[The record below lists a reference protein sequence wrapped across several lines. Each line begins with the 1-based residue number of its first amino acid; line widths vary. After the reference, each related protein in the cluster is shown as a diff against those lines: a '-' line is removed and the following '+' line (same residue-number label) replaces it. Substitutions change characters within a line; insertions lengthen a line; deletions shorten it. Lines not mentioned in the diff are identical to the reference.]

1 MLTILLFHLW
11 QRTGSDHLLF
21 SSVVEAD
28 RRFRDCA
35 RRRFQ
40 RRIQRATWLCRCHL
54 YLRCSFS
61 GLWLFWNRQTFS
73 LWYRIA
79 CNLIFNQSRCSW
91 RIFRRNCRPGFID
104 FPNLFIGRFRGGY
117 AICYLSKWTK
127 MSINSI
133 INWKWRNIFT
143 LSIPREGFATF
154 EGFLGIKRS
163 LMTTSEPFVR
173 SLKMTEYF
181 LLFLWRVNVATSS
194 LSLVTSLNLVL
205 DWEATEDSTPW
216 RKQWNACGGVW
227 TKSLS
232 ISFTKTLS
240 MSSTTVPK
248 STNWTSTFSFLTL
261 VIFALYQSL
270 SFLTTQ
276 AIPICGSTTASVNSY
291 KRNNKN

>member
-40 RRIQRATWLCRCHL
+40 RRIQRATGLCRCHL

-104 FPNLFIGRFRGGY
+104 FPNLFIGQIFG
-117 AICYLSKWTK
+117 
-127 MSINSI
+127 
-133 INWKWRNIFT
+133 RNIDSQYTAFEFCGYFSDIIYPLVHT
-143 LSIPREGFATF
+143 NSTISVYACMCFRE
-154 EGFLGIKRS
+154 
-163 LMTTSEPFVR
+163 
-173 SLKMTEYF
+173 
-181 LLFLWRVNVATSS
+181 
-194 LSLVTSLNLVL
+194 
-205 DWEATEDSTPW
+205 ST
-216 RKQWNACGGVW
+216 
-227 TKSLS
+227 
-232 ISFTKTLS
+232 
-240 MSSTTVPK
+240 
-248 STNWTSTFSFLTL
+248 
-261 VIFALYQSL
+261 
-270 SFLTTQ
+270 
-276 AIPICGSTTASVNSY
+276 
-291 KRNNKN
+291 

>member
-1 MLTILLFHLW
+1 MLKILLFHLW

-40 RRIQRATWLCRCHL
+40 RRIQRATGLCRCHL

-91 RIFRRNCRPGFID
+91 RIFRRNCRPGFIHY
-104 FPNLFIGRFRGGY
+104 PNLFIGRFRGGY

-154 EGFLGIKRS
+154 GGFLGMKRS

-173 SLKMTEYF
+173 SLKMTVRSKWLEWHGGALTTLATTSEWLLKREFWMF
-181 LLFLWRVNVATSS
+181 LRENSS
-194 LSLVTSLNLVL
+194 LFSLPNVTSLFLCFLINSYTFKT
-205 DWEATEDSTPW
+205 ENATE
-216 RKQWNACGGVW
+216 
-227 TKSLS
+227 
-232 ISFTKTLS
+232 
-240 MSSTTVPK
+240 
-248 STNWTSTFSFLTL
+248 
-261 VIFALYQSL
+261 
-270 SFLTTQ
+270 
-276 AIPICGSTTASVNSY
+276 
-291 KRNNKN
+291 